1 MSLRKANNKIANCH
15 FGLAGPTFYTSGLAF
30 AMPKN
35 SPWLEEINKV
45 VFDMKQNGTID
56 LLEKMHFDEKMCSS
70 SIAKELSVLNLSGL
84 FLALAV
90 TIGFC
95 FLALLIEV
103 LAIFLL
109 VRFRHHLGEL
119 GKFAV
124 RLLFDVEKGEEHLIM
139 LQYSSE
145 KKRKCV
151 QLDVVKMNVAT
162 HESQR
167 DSINTVTSLGT
178 PQLER
183 GFEAAERKTL
193 QLVNGSFVSN
203 LTSDSMLMPFTND
216 GFYGDNL
223 TSTVTPL

>member
-1 MSLRKANNKIANCH
+1 
-15 FGLAGPTFYTSGLAF
+15 
-30 AMPKN
+30 
-35 SPWLEEINKV
+35 
-45 VFDMKQNGTID
+45 MKQNGTID

-70 SIAKELSVLNLSGL
+70 SIAKELSLLNLSGL

-109 VRFRHHLGEL
+109 VRFRHHLGAL

-162 HESQR
+162 HKSQR

-183 GFEAAERKTL
+183 GLEAGERKTR
-193 QLVNGSFVSN
+193 QLANGSFVSN